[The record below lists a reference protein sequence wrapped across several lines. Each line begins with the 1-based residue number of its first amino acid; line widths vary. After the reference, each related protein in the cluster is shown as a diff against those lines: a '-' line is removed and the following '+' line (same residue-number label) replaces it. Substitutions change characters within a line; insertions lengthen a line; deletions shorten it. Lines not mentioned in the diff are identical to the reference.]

1 MKDIKTYINENYNS
15 KDIEKA
21 IEDLAW
27 GILDSFN
34 QEGVKNWDE
43 RDMVKYVNGDKEP
56 DYEEIVNAMIY
67 ELEEY
72 GDENKI
78 LQYIKKYKSD
88 DSWQESISVA
98 ILRAMNDYV
107 KDLM

>member
-72 GDENKI
+72 GDKNKI
-78 LQYIKKYKSD
+78 LQYIKKYQSD
-88 DSWQESISVA
+88 DSWKESISVA